1 MTRSTGDT
9 TNPRTAPDPAR
20 AETEQ
25 LPPTGPVEP
34 ETPAKVA
41 TFAALRIPNYRLF
54 FSGQVV
60 SNTGTW
66 MQRIAQDWLV
76 LELTG
81 SAFAVGMT
89 IALQFFP
96 VAVLG
101 LYGGLVADRN
111 SKRLILLLAQTA
123 MGVLAALL
131 AVLTLTGAVQAW
143 HVYLIAA
150 ALGVAAAFENPARQ
164 TFVNEMVP
172 QSLIRNAVSLNVGNF
187 QLARM
192 VGPAVAGVLITAVG
206 IGWAF
211 AVNAVSYL
219 AVIASLLIMKGASL
233 IPQPM
238 VPRAKGQLRAA
249 LQVVRST
256 PMLLWPIVLIFFIG
270 TFGYNFAVILA
281 AYSKDV
287 FQADADLYGLLNTAM
302 ALGSV
307 GGALL
312 AARRTTGTLAAL
324 LVLAGAFGAALLVL
338 GLVSWLPIFLALLV
352 VVGFLSVSYNT
363 MSNASVQLASSPEM
377 RGRVMSLYMLVF
389 LGTSPIGALLVGWIT
404 EVWGAPVALVVSG
417 AACLLAVIGC
427 AIMVAHRA
435 GMSLRTM
442 VGDRTRSVVVRHR
455 TAH

>member
-9 TNPRTAPDPAR
+9 TKSSAALDPVPAPLEAPAD
-20 AETEQ
+20 A
-25 LPPTGPVEP
+25 PTVEVVP
-34 ETPAKVA
+34 EKVS

-111 SKRLILLLAQTA
+111 SKRLILLLSQGA
-123 MGVLAALL
+123 MGLLAGLL
-131 AVLTLTGAVQAW
+131 AVLTLAGQVQAW
-143 HVYLIAA
+143 HVFVIAA
-150 ALGVAAAFENPARQ
+150 ALGVASAFENPARQ
-164 TFVNEMVP
+164 TFVNDMVP
-172 QSLIRNAVSLNVGNF
+172 QRLIRNAVSLNVGNF

-219 AVIASLLIMKGASL
+219 AVIASLLIMKGAAL
-233 IPQPM
+233 IPQP
-238 VPRAKGQLRAA
+238 VIPRAKGQLRAA
-249 LQVVRST
+249 VRLVRAT

-281 AYSKDV
+281 SYSKDV
-287 FQADADLYGLLNTAM
+287 FHAEADLYGLLNTAM

-307 GGALL
+307 VGALL
-312 AARRTTGTLAAL
+312 SARRTTGTLAAL
-324 LVLAGAFGAALLVL
+324 LVLAGGFSASLLVL
-338 GLVSWLPIFLALLV
+338 GLVSWLPIFLVLLV
-352 VVGFLSVSYNT
+352 IVGFLSVSYNT

-389 LGTSPIGALLVGWIT
+389 LGTSPIGALLTGWIT
-404 EVWGAPVALVVSG
+404 EVWGAPVALVISG
-417 AACLLAVIGC
+417 GVCLLAVLGC

-442 VGDRTRSVVVRHR
+442 VGDRTRSELVRHR
-455 TAH
+455 AAH